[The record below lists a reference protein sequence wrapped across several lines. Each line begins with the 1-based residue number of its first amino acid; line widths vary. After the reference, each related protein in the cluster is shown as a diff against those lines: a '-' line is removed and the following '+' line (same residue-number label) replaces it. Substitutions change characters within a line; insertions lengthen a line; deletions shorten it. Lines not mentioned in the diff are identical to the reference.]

1 MNCPS
6 CQAALPQRAN
16 FCGFCGARLAET
28 ATAAEP
34 GAFAP
39 PVVHSPSG
47 MLRGT
52 GALAALPG
60 DRQAGAPPPMGDRRV
75 VTVLFTDVSGFT
87 AMSERLDPE
96 EVREIVNAFFRVLT
110 EPIYRYGG
118 IVDKYIGDAIM
129 AIFGA
134 PVAHE
139 DDAERAVMAAWSMQG
154 VAKAFA
160 AKIQSRIGTTLQIRV
175 GLNTGLV
182 VAGAV
187 GGAQKQDYTV
197 IGDTVNLAQRME
209 ASCPLGHVLVTQETF
224 KLTAQRFEYGEG
236 NPIKVKGRKE
246 PVNAYVLTGP
256 REGGSAFRDRI
267 PLVGRQV
274 EIAVLRETLHRAL
287 QHSPQVV
294 SLIGETG
301 MGKSRLSREFIGE
314 FSAQSIGRV
323 VSGRAL
329 SYAEETSDVL
339 VQTLMQDLLGL
350 PPTPTADET
359 LSRARSVLSR
369 LLVTSDEYEVAILA
383 HLMGIEHPHPAVDA
397 LSPLQRK
404 AGAFGL
410 VNDLLGALAEEAPV
424 VVDLDD
430 LHWADPSSL
439 EWLRS
444 FLVRLEEKVDLPMV
458 VLLQF
463 RPSTDKDFS
472 EDVGPPR
479 VNIELEPLDAGDCW
493 QLVRVVLAE
502 GDAGDLSIDAL
513 QASQARPFLDQVISR
528 AGGNPFFLT
537 ELLTSLIENGAL
549 AKGAQGWEVHGVTGE
564 ITLPTSLS
572 GITAAR
578 LDRLPT
584 EQRRILQVASVVGR
598 EFDPDLIEKLTGME
612 GISGLLAELILDD
625 LLTIQDNGAYAFTH
639 GIFQEVAYQ
648 SLLISARRELH
659 GQVAFALEES
669 MGDNPDQPQILARHF
684 SLAEMPDKAL
694 HYLYLTGE
702 RARREH
708 RLPEA
713 VACLMQVL
721 RRLEEPD
728 VPEGAF
734 PGMAAPAPVPA
745 SPTVDVAQVLLSLGE
760 CEIVLGLFGQAQD
773 HLEQAYRRTPSPKQA
788 AVLLTRLGDVL
799 ERQGDFDGAIE
810 RLNEALQAIQ
820 AEPDPVVHGRILAA
834 IAAVKMRL
842 GKYEEAIKECQ
853 AGLAMLDEH
862 DKCERAQ
869 CFSVLGLCAHR
880 LGEYERSAHAHI
892 RALSL
897 RETAGDTGGVAK
909 SLNNLGTVYSD
920 SGDWRK
926 AHECYNKSLAFFR
939 KIGDRG
945 YMGMVLNNLGHL
957 HKERGELE
965 IAEAHF
971 REALKLERGIG
982 DLRNAGVSLVNLG
995 DTLLRAR
1002 RLPEALAVAQ
1012 EGVAIFESIPFR
1024 ESAVEPFNVM
1034 GEILLEMGDR
1044 DGAERA
1050 LAEAETRASATGNQS
1065 ALATAY
1071 RALSRLHQSAGNLAQ
1086 AETFAERAVGVLDER
1101 THRLEIARA
1110 RAQRAAVLRE
1120 QGRDEEASR
1129 MSEEAGQIF
1138 EALGAKP

>member
-28 ATAAEP
+28 AAAAAPEP
-34 GAFAP
+34 ASFAP

-52 GALAALPG
+52 GSLSSLPG
-60 DRQAGAPPPMGDRRV
+60 DKPAAPPMGDRRV

-160 AKIQSRIGTTLQIRV
+160 ARVQSRVGTTLQIRV

-209 ASCPLGHVLVTQETF
+209 TSCPLGHVLVTQETF
-224 KLTAQRFEYGEG
+224 KLTAQRFAYSEG
-236 NPIKVKGRKE
+236 TPIKVKGRKE
-246 PVNAYVLTGP
+246 PVIAYVLGGP
-256 REGGSAFRDRI
+256 REGGSAYRDRI
-267 PLVGRQV
+267 PLVGRQL
-274 EIAVLRETLHRAL
+274 EIAELREALHRAL
-287 QHSPQVV
+287 QGSPQVV

-314 FSAQSIGRV
+314 FAAQSLGRV
-323 VSGRAL
+323 VGGRAL

-339 VQTLMQDLLGL
+339 IQNLIYDLLGL
-350 PPTPTADET
+350 PPSPTPDEV
-359 LSRARSVLSR
+359 LGRARTELAR
-369 LLVTSDEYEVAILA
+369 LLPATDDYEVAILA
-383 HLMGIEHPHPAVDA
+383 HLLGIEHPHPAVDA
-397 LSPLQRK
+397 LAPPQRK
-404 AGAFGL
+404 AGAFSL
-410 VNDLLGALAEEAPV
+410 VNDLLITLAEEAPV
-424 VVDLDD
+424 VLDLDD

-444 FLVRLEEKVDLPMV
+444 MLVKLEEKADLPLI

-479 VNIELEPLDAGDCW
+479 ANIELGPLEDSDCW
-493 QLVRVVLAE
+493 QLVRVVLSD
-502 GDAGDLSIDAL
+502 GDAGDLSLEAL
-513 QASQARPFLDQVISR
+513 QASQARAFLEQVIRRS
-528 AGGNPFFLT
+528 GGNPFFLT

-549 AKGAQGWEVHGVTGE
+549 ARGAQGWEVRGVTGE

-578 LDRLPT
+578 LDRLPA
-584 EQRRILQVASVVGR
+584 EQRRILQVASVAGR
-598 EFDPDLIEKLTGME
+598 DFVPELIEQLTGLE
-612 GISGLLAELILDD
+612 NISGLLAELILDD
-625 LLTIQDNGAYAFTH
+625 LLTIQDNGSYAFIH

-648 SLLISARRELH
+648 SLLISARRDLH
-659 GQVAFALEES
+659 GQVAAALEEA
-669 MGDNPDQPQILARHF
+669 MGPNPEHPQVLARHY
-684 SLAEMPDKAL
+684 SLAELPDKAL

-702 RARREH
+702 RARGEH

-713 VACLMQVL
+713 VACLTQVL
-721 RRLEEPD
+721 RRLEEPEP
-728 VPEGAF
+728 VGPPI
-734 PGMAAPAPVPA
+734 PGMPAAAPA
-745 SPTVDVAQVLLSLGE
+745 SPPSVEIGQVLLSLGE
-760 CEIVLGLFGQAQD
+760 CEIVLGQFAQAQD
-773 HLEQAYRRTPSPKQA
+773 HLEQAYRRTPSPRQA
-788 AVLLTRLGDVL
+788 ALLLTRLADVL

-820 AEPDPVVHGRILAA
+820 AEPDPVVHGRVLAA
-834 IAAVKMRL
+834 MAAVKMRL
-842 GKYEEAIKECQ
+842 GQYEAAIKECQ
-853 AGLAMLDEH
+853 AGLAMLEEDNRA
-862 DKCERAQ
+862 ERAQ
-869 CFSVLGLCAHR
+869 CYSVLGLCAHR
-880 LGEYERSAHAHI
+880 LGDFERSAQAHI

-897 RETAGDTGGVAK
+897 REHAGDTGGVAK

-920 SGDWRK
+920 SGDWRR
-926 AHECYNKSLAFFR
+926 AYECYTKSLNFFR
-939 KIGDRG
+939 RIGDRG

-957 HKERGELE
+957 HKERGELDL
-965 IAEAHF
+965 AETHF

-995 DTLLRAR
+995 DTLMRAR
-1002 RLPEALAVAQ
+1002 RLPEALSVAQ
-1012 EGVAIFESIPFR
+1012 EGIAIFESIPFR
-1024 ESAVEPFNVM
+1024 EGAVEPFKVM

-1044 DGAERA
+1044 DGAEKA
-1050 LAEAETRASATGNQS
+1050 LREAEIRASAAGNQS
-1065 ALATAY
+1065 ALAAAY
-1071 RALSRLHQSAGNLAQ
+1071 RAFSRLHQSGGNLDR
-1086 AETFAERAVGVLDER
+1086 AEEFAERAVGMLDER
-1101 THRLEIARA
+1101 TNRLEIARA
-1110 RAQRAAVLRE
+1110 RAQRAAVLRD
-1120 QGRDEEASR
+1120 QGREEEASR
-1129 MSEEAGQIF
+1129 IVEEVGQIF